1 MLQTNPIHQSQHG
14 VLHSDA
20 AESFKALLV
29 YSRHH
34 KWLPEDGRLQ
44 LDLFLLYSIFL
55 FLNEVLEFLCFWGF
69 CFLFGLDDAVRV
81 SAACFRICMGAFSCC
96 CGGVP
101 TMAIMLPLYFFKPQ
115 QEQTGQPRK
124 ILSFYSIAQRQK
136 TKPGKMSV
144 KMTFLPR
151 YKCSHTVQPAAP
163 SAVLVLHTLSTQ
175 NGGGGE
181 TSFFFLS
188 FFISCHP

>member
-1 MLQTNPIHQSQHG
+1 MLQTNPIQQSQHG

-55 FLNEVLEFLCFWGF
+55 FLNEVLVFLCFWGF
-69 CFLFGLDDAVRV
+69 CFLFFVWSWWCRPSIRCLFQGLHGSIFLLLWRCTHHGYYASSV
-81 SAACFRICMGAFSCC
+81 F
-96 CGGVP
+96 
-101 TMAIMLPLYFFKPQ
+101 FFKPQ

-181 TSFFFLS
+181 TSFFFL
-188 FFISCHP
+188 FFF

>member
-1 MLQTNPIHQSQHG
+1 M
-14 VLHSDA
+14 
-20 AESFKALLV
+20 
-29 YSRHH
+29 
-34 KWLPEDGRLQ
+34 
-44 LDLFLLYSIFL
+44 FLGFL
-55 FLNEVLEFLCFWGF
+55 FFVFCLVLMMPSKYPLPVSGSAWEHFPVAVEVYPPWLLCFLC
-69 CFLFGLDDAVRV
+69 
-81 SAACFRICMGAFSCC
+81 I
-96 CGGVP
+96 
-101 TMAIMLPLYFFKPQ
+101 FFKPQ